1 VPKSIAV
8 FGAGPGLG
16 QAAVIVS
23 KSKPQWMWK
32 AGESDDTMTEE
43 DDEKATLTH
52 FLEYQ
57 RASVRAIVE
66 GLSEEAW
73 HTSVVPSGWT
83 IAGFVE
89 HLAGAE
95 YHWFQ
100 SVIEGVEFVP
110 PQDED
115 FVPYDPNAAFVSD
128 LPSTEILR
136 NYIEECDR
144 SDAILAKTPLSAKP
158 QGGHGDSEVPS
169 VRWVVL
175 HMIEETATHSGHL
188 EIARELLDGQTKLG
202 NR

>member
-1 VPKSIAV
+1 
-8 FGAGPGLG
+8 
-16 QAAVIVS
+16 
-23 KSKPQWMWK
+23 
-32 AGESDDTMTEE
+32 MTEQ
-43 DDEKATLTH
+43 DEEKEALLH

-57 RASVRAIVE
+57 RSSVRSIVA

-83 IAGFVE
+83 PAGFVE

-100 SVIEGVEFVP
+100 SVIEGIEFVP
-110 PQDED
+110 PPDED

-128 LPSTEILR
+128 LSSSEILR
-136 NYIEECDR
+136 IYQEECDR
-144 SDAILAKTPLSAKP
+144 SDAVLAKVTTSTKPL
-158 QGGHGDSEVPS
+158 GRHGEDEVPS

>member
-1 VPKSIAV
+1 
-8 FGAGPGLG
+8 
-16 QAAVIVS
+16 
-23 KSKPQWMWK
+23 
-32 AGESDDTMTEE
+32 MTEE
-43 DDEKATLTH
+43 SDEKAALFQ

-83 IAGFVE
+83 PAGFVE

-100 SVIEGVEFVP
+100 EVIEGIKVDFSSE
-110 PQDED
+110 EG
-115 FVPYDPNAAFVSD
+115 FVPYDPYAAFVSD
-128 LPSTEILR
+128 LPASEVLR
-136 NYIEECDR
+136 NYVEECER
-144 SDAILAKTPLSAKP
+144 SNAVFAQRSMSTKPL
-158 QGGHGDSEVPS
+158 GWHGDKEVTS

-188 EIARELLDGQTKLG
+188 EIARELLDGQIRLG

>member
-1 VPKSIAV
+1 
-8 FGAGPGLG
+8 
-16 QAAVIVS
+16 VS
-23 KSKPQWMWK
+23 
-32 AGESDDTMTEE
+32 EE
-43 DDEKATLTH
+43 DDEKAALHH

-57 RASVRAIVE
+57 RTSVRSIVE
-66 GLSEEAW
+66 GLSEVAW

-83 IAGFVE
+83 PAGFVE

-100 SVIEGVEFVP
+100 AVIAGVVFEP
-110 PQDED
+110 PPDEE

-128 LPSTEILR
+128 LPSAEILR
-136 NYIEECDR
+136 IYLEECER
-144 SDAILAKTPLSAKP
+144 SDAVFAASAMSDRP
-158 QGGHGDSEVPS
+158 RGRHGDKEVPN

-202 NR
+202 HR

>member
-1 VPKSIAV
+1 
-8 FGAGPGLG
+8 
-16 QAAVIVS
+16 
-23 KSKPQWMWK
+23 
-32 AGESDDTMTEE
+32 MTPE
-43 DDEKATLTH
+43 DDEKAALHH
-52 FLEYQ
+52 FLQYQ
-57 RASVRAIVE
+57 RDSVRAIVE

-83 IAGFVE
+83 PAGFVE

-100 SVIEGVEFVP
+100 SVIEGIEFVP
-110 PQDED
+110 PLDED

-128 LPSTEILR
+128 LPSSEILS
-136 NYIEECDR
+136 NYLEECER
-144 SDAILAKTPLSAKP
+144 SDAVLEKTSMSAKP
-158 QGGHGDSEVPS
+158 KGKHGNDEVPT

-202 NR
+202 RR